1 MKITELKG
9 IGEKYA
15 QLLGRL
21 SVYTVEDLVGLYPR
35 DYELYQEPAFISTLS
50 PDYENTN
57 VVIDGVVSK
66 KIDVY
71 HTGKLAVISTFI
83 NDENGDRIKCTWFNM
98 PFLKSSLKLGMRYI
112 FRGRFVI
119 KNGIK
124 ILEQPQMYTRSQY
137 SEIEGTMQPIYPLTK
152 GLSNKTVAN
161 AVHQALEKFDAGLEK
176 EYIPG
181 YVRQK
186 NELAEHNYAVV
197 NIHFPKSMEDY
208 IQARKRLAFE
218 EFFLFVL
225 AVRSLR
231 NSNERIPNGY
241 IIQNDSRTD
250 DFIEK
255 LPFSLTNGQKSAWTE
270 VKKNMSGKGLMSR
283 LIQGDVGSGK
293 TIIAVLALMNTAYA
307 GYQAAMM
314 VPTEVLAKQQYD
326 SITKMFN
333 NMGVEL
339 NVSLLVGSMT
349 AAAKR
354 KVYEDIENGSSNIVI
369 GTHAVI
375 QEKVIFKNLALVITD
390 EQHRFG
396 VNQRRD
402 LSDKGNNPHILVM
415 SATPI
420 PRTLAI
426 IVYGDLDISVIDELP
441 AERLPIKNCVVDESY
456 RPNAYKFIENQ
467 VHAGRQAYVICPM
480 VEDSENIEA
489 ENVIDYAKKLS
500 GELPDDIK
508 VEYLHGKMKA
518 SQKNE
523 IMEKFSKNEINV
535 LVSTTVIEVGVNV
548 PNATVMM
555 VENAERFGLAQLHQL
570 RGRVGRGGFQSYCIF
585 VSGNKSKKTKDRL
598 EILNKTNDGFK
609 IAEEDLKL
617 RGPGDFFGVRQSGD
631 FDFGMADIY
640 TDAKVLKSASEAAG
654 EVLDKDP
661 ELELEENRYLA
672 EKVSEYTVK
681 CLEKL
686 NI

>member
-354 KVYEDIENGSSNIVI
+354 KVYEDIENGRTDIVI

-518 SQKNE
+518 SQKND

-631 FDFGMADIY
+631 FDFGIADIY

>member
-50 PDYENTN
+50 PDYENNN

-124 ILEQPQMYTRSQY
+124 ILEQPQMYTRLQY

-354 KVYEDIENGSSNIVI
+354 KVYEDIENGRTDIVI

-508 VEYLHGKMKA
+508 VEYLHGKMKV

-617 RGPGDFFGVRQSGD
+617 RGPGDFFGVRQSGN
-631 FDFGMADIY
+631 FDFGIADIY

>member
-181 YVRQK
+181 YVRKK

-354 KVYEDIENGSSNIVI
+354 KVYEDIENGRTDIVI

-500 GELPDDIK
+500 GELLDDIK

-631 FDFGMADIY
+631 FDFGIADIY

>member
-241 IIQNDSRTD
+241 IIQNDSRTN

-354 KVYEDIENGSSNIVI
+354 KVYEDIENGSTDIVI

-523 IMEKFSKNEINV
+523 IMDKFSKNEINV

-631 FDFGMADIY
+631 FDFGIADIY

-661 ELELEENRYLA
+661 ELGLEENRYLA

>member
-50 PDYENTN
+50 PDYENNN

-124 ILEQPQMYTRSQY
+124 ILEQPQMYTRLQY

-354 KVYEDIENGSSNIVI
+354 KVYEDIENGRTDIVI

-631 FDFGMADIY
+631 FDFGIADIY

>member
-161 AVHQALEKFDAGLEK
+161 AVHHALEKFDAGLEK

-354 KVYEDIENGSSNIVI
+354 KVYEDIENGRTDIVI

-631 FDFGMADIY
+631 FDFGIADIY

-661 ELELEENRYLA
+661 ELGLEENRYLA

>member
-50 PDYENTN
+50 PDYENNN

-354 KVYEDIENGSSNIVI
+354 KVYEDIENGSTDIVI

-467 VHAGRQAYVICPM
+467 VYAGRQAYVICPM

-548 PNATVMM
+548 PNVTVMM

-631 FDFGMADIY
+631 FDFGIADIY

>member
-307 GYQAAMM
+307 GYQSAMM

-354 KVYEDIENGSSNIVI
+354 KVYEDIENGSTDIVI

-390 EQHRFG
+390 EQHRFV

-631 FDFGMADIY
+631 FDFGIADIY

>member
-112 FRGRFVI
+112 FRGRVFL
-119 KNGIK
+119 KKGIK

-307 GYQAAMM
+307 GYQSAMM

-354 KVYEDIENGSSNIVI
+354 KVYEDIENGSTDIVI

-631 FDFGMADIY
+631 FDFGIADIY

>member
-50 PDYENTN
+50 PDYENNN

-255 LPFSLTNGQKSAWTE
+255 LPFSLTNGQKGAWTE

-354 KVYEDIENGSSNIVI
+354 KVYEDIENGRTDIVI

-500 GELPDDIK
+500 GVRWSFHLP
-508 VEYLHGKMKA
+508 
-518 SQKNE
+518 
-523 IMEKFSKNEINV
+523 
-535 LVSTTVIEVGVNV
+535 
-548 PNATVMM
+548 
-555 VENAERFGLAQLHQL
+555 
-570 RGRVGRGGFQSYCIF
+570 
-585 VSGNKSKKTKDRL
+585 
-598 EILNKTNDGFK
+598 
-609 IAEEDLKL
+609 
-617 RGPGDFFGVRQSGD
+617 VRQ
-631 FDFGMADIY
+631 I
-640 TDAKVLKSASEAAG
+640 
-654 EVLDKDP
+654 
-661 ELELEENRYLA
+661 R
-672 EKVSEYTVK
+672 
-681 CLEKL
+681 
-686 NI
+686 

>member
-71 HTGKLAVISTFI
+71 HTGKLTVISTFI

-354 KVYEDIENGSSNIVI
+354 KVYEDIENGSTDIVI

-456 RPNAYKFIENQ
+456 RPNSYKFIENQ

-631 FDFGMADIY
+631 FDFGIADIY

>member
-50 PDYENTN
+50 PDYENNN

-354 KVYEDIENGSSNIVI
+354 KVYEDIENGNTDIVI

-631 FDFGMADIY
+631 FDFGIADIY

>member
-354 KVYEDIENGSSNIVI
+354 KVYEDIENGSTDIVI

-585 VSGNKSKKTKDRL
+585 LSGNKSKKTKDRL

-631 FDFGMADIY
+631 FDFGIADIY

>member
-307 GYQAAMM
+307 GYHAAMM

-354 KVYEDIENGSSNIVI
+354 KVYEDIENGSTDIVI

-467 VHAGRQAYVICPM
+467 VYAGRQAYVICPM

-631 FDFGMADIY
+631 FDFGIADIY

>member
-354 KVYEDIENGSSNIVI
+354 KVYEDIENGRTDIVI

-500 GELPDDIK
+500 GELLDDIK

-631 FDFGMADIY
+631 FDFGIADIY

-681 CLEKL
+681 CIEKL

>member
-1 MKITELKG
+1 
-9 IGEKYA
+9 
-15 QLLGRL
+15 
-21 SVYTVEDLVGLYPR
+21 
-35 DYELYQEPAFISTLS
+35 
-50 PDYENTN
+50 
-57 VVIDGVVSK
+57 
-66 KIDVY
+66 
-71 HTGKLAVISTFI
+71 
-83 NDENGDRIKCTWFNM
+83 M

-354 KVYEDIENGSSNIVI
+354 KVYEDIENGSTDIVI

-631 FDFGMADIY
+631 FDFGIADIY

>member
-124 ILEQPQMYTRSQY
+124 ILEQPQMYTRLQY

-307 GYQAAMM
+307 GYQSAMM

-354 KVYEDIENGSSNIVI
+354 KVYEDIENGSTDIVI

-631 FDFGMADIY
+631 FDFGIADIY
-640 TDAKVLKSASEAAG
+640 TDAKVIKSASEAAG

>member
-354 KVYEDIENGSSNIVI
+354 KVYEDIENGRTDIVI

-467 VHAGRQAYVICPM
+467 IHAGRQAYVICPM

-631 FDFGMADIY
+631 FDFGIADIY

>member
-152 GLSNKTVAN
+152 GLSNKTVAT

-354 KVYEDIENGSSNIVI
+354 KVYEDIENGRTDIVI

-631 FDFGMADIY
+631 FDFGIADIY

>member
-354 KVYEDIENGSSNIVI
+354 KVYEDIENGRTDIVI

-570 RGRVGRGGFQSYCIF
+570 RGRVGRGGFQS
-585 VSGNKSKKTKDRL
+585 
-598 EILNKTNDGFK
+598 
-609 IAEEDLKL
+609 
-617 RGPGDFFGVRQSGD
+617 
-631 FDFGMADIY
+631 
-640 TDAKVLKSASEAAG
+640 
-654 EVLDKDP
+654 
-661 ELELEENRYLA
+661 
-672 EKVSEYTVK
+672 
-681 CLEKL
+681 
-686 NI
+686 

>member
-15 QLLGRL
+15 QLLGRF

-307 GYQAAMM
+307 GYQSAMM

-354 KVYEDIENGSSNIVI
+354 KVYEDIENGSTDIVI

-631 FDFGMADIY
+631 FDFGIADIY

>member
-50 PDYENTN
+50 PDYENNN

-71 HTGKLAVISTFI
+71 HAGKLAVISTFI

-124 ILEQPQMYTRSQY
+124 ILEQPQMYTRLQY

-161 AVHQALEKFDAGLEK
+161 AVHQALEKFDDGLEK

-354 KVYEDIENGSSNIVI
+354 KVYEDIENGRTDIVI

-631 FDFGMADIY
+631 FDFGIADIY

>member
-50 PDYENTN
+50 PDYENNN

-176 EYIPG
+176 EFIPG

-354 KVYEDIENGSSNIVI
+354 KVYEDIENGRTDIVI

-631 FDFGMADIY
+631 FDFGIADIY

>member
-50 PDYENTN
+50 PDYENNN

-71 HTGKLAVISTFI
+71 HAGKLAVISTFI

-124 ILEQPQMYTRSQY
+124 ILEQPQMYTRLQY

-354 KVYEDIENGSSNIVI
+354 KVYEDIENGRTDIVI

-570 RGRVGRGGFQSYCIF
+570 RGRVGRGGIQSYCIF

-631 FDFGMADIY
+631 FDFGIADIY

>member
-354 KVYEDIENGSSNIVI
+354 KVYEDIENGRADIVI

-631 FDFGMADIY
+631 FDFGIADIY

-661 ELELEENRYLA
+661 ELGLEENRYLA

>member
-176 EYIPG
+176 EYILG

-354 KVYEDIENGSSNIVI
+354 KVYEDIENGRTDIVI

-631 FDFGMADIY
+631 FDFGIADIY

>member
-631 FDFGMADIY
+631 FDFEIADIY

>member
-50 PDYENTN
+50 PDYENNN

-124 ILEQPQMYTRSQY
+124 ILEQPQMYTRLQY

-354 KVYEDIENGSSNIVI
+354 KVYEDIENGRTDIVI

-508 VEYLHGKMKA
+508 VEYLHGKMKV

-631 FDFGMADIY
+631 FDFGIADIY

>member
-241 IIQNDSRTD
+241 IIQNDSRTN

-354 KVYEDIENGSSNIVI
+354 KVYEDIENGRTDIVI

-500 GELPDDIK
+500 GELSDDIK

-631 FDFGMADIY
+631 FDFGIADIY

>member
-137 SEIEGTMQPIYPLTK
+137 SEIKGTMQPIYPLTK

-250 DFIEK
+250 EFIEK

-354 KVYEDIENGSSNIVI
+354 KVYEDIENGSTDIVI

-500 GELPDDIK
+500 GELTDDIK

-631 FDFGMADIY
+631 FDFGIADIY

>member
-349 AAAKR
+349 AASKR
-354 KVYEDIENGSSNIVI
+354 KVYEDIENGRTDIVI

-631 FDFGMADIY
+631 FDFGIADIY

>member
-354 KVYEDIENGSSNIVI
+354 KVYEDIENGSTDIVI

-456 RPNAYKFIENQ
+456 RPNSYKFIENQ

-631 FDFGMADIY
+631 FDFGIADIY

-661 ELELEENRYLA
+661 ELGLEENRYLA

>member
-9 IGEKYA
+9 IGEKYE

-354 KVYEDIENGSSNIVI
+354 KVYEDIENGRTDIVI

-500 GELPDDIK
+500 GELLDDIK

-631 FDFGMADIY
+631 FDFGIADIY

>member
-137 SEIEGTMQPIYPLTK
+137 SKIEGTMQPIYPLTK

-354 KVYEDIENGSSNIVI
+354 KVYEDIENGSTDIVI

-456 RPNAYKFIENQ
+456 RPNSYKFIENQ

-631 FDFGMADIY
+631 FDFGIADIY

>member
-250 DFIEK
+250 NFIEK

-354 KVYEDIENGSSNIVI
+354 KVYEDIENGSTDIVI

-631 FDFGMADIY
+631 FDFGIADIY